1 MEIITPDYKII
12 VESKKPLTKEMKVR
26 ILDLDTQVE
35 TLNRMS
41 RQELLL
47 FLLETIAKDLYD
59 I

>member
-47 FLLETIAKDLYD
+47 FLLETIVNNLY
-59 I
+59 